1 MRAVV
6 VALSV
11 ALAAAAVGC
20 ASPDSVR
27 AGRGEG
33 LKRAYR
39 FGYDAVYDAA
49 LAAVKGRKL
58 TVSGESREQ
67 GEIVA
72 SSEASLGSFGEH
84 IAVFVTRQGGQ
95 ATQVE
100 VVARPVMRGTFPP
113 DWALLLQSDIEA
125 ALGPRRPVR

>member
-1 MRAVV
+1 MRAVAVALWVALV
-6 VALSV
+6 VA
-11 ALAAAAVGC
+11 AFGC
-20 ASPDSVR
+20 ASQDTVR
-27 AGRGEG
+27 EARGQG
-33 LKRAYR
+33 LKRVYR

-49 LAAVKGRKL
+49 LAAVEARKL
-58 TVSGESREQ
+58 AVSGESREK

-100 VVARPVMRGTFPP
+100 VVARPAMRGTFPP